1 MKEKEMMADGG
12 HDHDN
17 RMKILIQYY
26 YRRLKQDFISLL
38 KWILLAVFTG
48 IVVGGISSLFSFVLT
63 EVTRFREGHLWV
75 FLFLP
80 VAGVIIV
87 FLYKKIGKQDGGV
100 NQVFSTIT
108 TKDDVAFR
116 SAPLIFISTAL
127 THFVGG
133 SAGREGAAIQLGGS
147 IGNQLGRWLRL
158 DEQDRH
164 VMVMSGMSAAFSA
177 LFGTPMAA
185 AIFSMEV
192 VSVGVMYY
200 TALVPCVIASLIAT
214 NFAAGLGIHP
224 EVFHVSKIPELT
236 VSSGVKMGI
245 IAFGCAVISVS
256 FCVVLKQTSVVFHK
270 KLKNKYIRV
279 IVASV
284 GIILLTVCLQL
295 ADYMMGGGMEE
306 LYEAVEQKGLLHAL
320 LKTDYMGAGIE
331 GITNAI
337 EHGQTA
343 AFAFFWKMVL
353 TAITMRAGFKGGE
366 IVPSFFVGATFGCSM
381 GHVLGISPS
390 LCAAAGMAA
399 VFCGV
404 TNCPI
409 TSILIAFELFGFE
422 GVAYYLIAVSI
433 SYASSGYYSL
443 YKDQTIVYSKY
454 KAKYVNRHTR
464 M

>member
-1 MKEKEMMADGG
+1 MKKQINEKETDSSKKTFSKEVE
-12 HDHDN
+12 DDRNN
-17 RMKILIQYY
+17 RLSIVMQYY
-26 YRRLKQDFISLL
+26 FRRIKQDVITLL
-38 KWILLAVFTG
+38 KWILLAILTG
-48 IVVGGISSLFSFVLT
+48 FVMGGVSSLFSFVLT
-63 EVTRFREGHLWV
+63 KVTEFREGHLWI

-80 VAGVIIV
+80 VAGLIIV

-108 TKDDVAFR
+108 MKDDVAFR

-127 THFVGG
+127 THLVGG

-147 IGNQLGRWLRL
+147 IGNQLGRWLKL

-164 VMVMSGMSAAFSA
+164 VMVMSGMSAAFAA

-192 VSVGVMYY
+192 VSVVVMYY
-200 TALVPCVIASLIAT
+200 TALVPCVISSLIAAK
-214 NFAAGLGIHP
+214 FAAGLGIHP
-224 EVFHVSKIPELT
+224 EVFHVSKIPQLT
-236 VSSGVKMGI
+236 MISGLKMGI
-245 IAFGCAVISVS
+245 IAVGCAVISVI
-256 FCVVLKQTSVVFHK
+256 FCVALKQTSVVFQK
-270 KLKNKYIRV
+270 RLKNKYIRV
-279 IVASV
+279 VVAGV
-284 GIILLTVCLQL
+284 VIILITCCLQT
-295 ADYMMGGGMEE
+295 
-306 LYEAVEQKGLLHAL
+306 
-320 LKTDYMGAGIE
+320 TDYMGAGIG
-331 GITNAI
+331 GITDAI
-337 EHGQTA
+337 EHGRANPT
-343 AFAFFWKMVL
+343 AFFWKIVL

-381 GHVLGISPS
+381 GHLLGLSPS

-422 GVAYYLIAVSI
+422 GVSYYLIAVSI
-433 SYASSGYYSL
+433 SYAASGYYSL